1 MYVGSELA
9 SSEQSSVS
17 LQMSFARGSKI
28 WHSTEDDDVADHSRR
43 RIWIPKPLR
52 LYFAT
57 CSGDSVCT
65 TSPLRGHTRV
75 CVCTPLRVGG
85 ISCYFLLRV

>member
-9 SSEQSSVS
+9 SSEQSSAS
-17 LQMSFARGSKI
+17 PQMSFARGSKI

-75 CVCTPLRVGG
+75 CMCTPRVGG